1 MDLNEINAEI
11 AKLEAGGT
19 NYAVC
24 EKLACLYTV
33 RDGLQNGR
41 KPERAMNIDE
51 YSYASNPR
59 QIVLDESQTEFE
71 KAAYSVPVDALISVM
86 DEHMEAIRAIYP
98 KEYTAVVERL
108 KSEKRAGD

>member
-33 RDGLQNGR
+33 RDGLQNVR
-41 KPERAMNIDE
+41 EPERTRNE

-59 QIVLDESQTEFE
+59 QIVADEPQSEFSQ
-71 KAAYSVPVDALISVM
+71 AAYSVPVDALISVM

>member
-41 KPERAMNIDE
+41 ESERVRKVEE

-59 QIVLDESQTEFE
+59 QIVADEPQSEFTQ
-71 KAAYSVPVDALISVM
+71 AAYSVPVDALISVM

-108 KSEKRAGD
+108 KSEKRAVD